1 MIDLGCK
8 HFFSTLKSWLE
19 VGVQGKNN
27 LQFINV
33 NHFYPELGETLC
45 KALPAYHTLTGCNYT
60 ASFFKKDT
68 VPPLELLHKDA
79 DAQIVLRELST
90 LEEIDENII
99 SAIKGYL
106 CKMYANKGI
115 CKVSDLRTHAFEEI

>member
-1 MIDLGCK
+1 MQGTPSISHIDRMQLYSIVFQK
-8 HFFSTLKSWLE
+8 RYS
-19 VGVQGKNN
+19 
-27 LQFINV
+27 
-33 NHFYPELGETLC
+33 P
-45 KALPAYHTLTGCNYT
+45 
-60 ASFFKKDT
+60 T
-68 VPPLELLHKDA
+68 VRALHKDA

-115 CKVSDLRTHAFEEI
+115 CKVSDLRTHVSEEI